1 MAWHFEWSR
10 GRAVWTAAKL
20 AGYMLVWYCIVR
32 RLTAA
37 PIALHLAIWLWGWTN
52 AVLLNDA
59 ALRVVF
65 LDGWKGFGSTNRWWR
80 GNSLGGGSWLAGWIL
95 RWLKSWLDR
104 LMANCF
110 DLLMHGLKT
119 GQKPILV
126 YPFALCWL
134 LGLRLE
140 GLLRLAAR
148 SQMRL
153 RRWLA
158 NVWKLIGWMAWWQ
171 TASCLAYC

>member
-1 MAWHFEWSR
+1 MTWHFEWSR
-10 GRAVWTAAKL
+10 ERAVWTAAKL
-20 AGYMLVWYCIVR
+20 AGYMLVYCIVW

-37 PIALHLAIWLWGWTN
+37 PIYIHLAIWLLCWTN
-52 AVLLNDA
+52 AMLLNA
-59 ALRVVF
+59 ALGVVF
-65 LDGWKGFGSTNRWWR
+65 LNDQKGFGSTNRWWQ
-80 GNSLGGGSWLAGWIL
+80 GNSVGGGSWLAGWIL
-95 RWLKSWLDR
+95 GWLKSWLDR

-110 DLLMHGLKT
+110 DLLMHGLNT
-119 GQKPILV
+119 GQRPIWM

-148 SQMRL
+148 SQTRL

-158 NVWKLIGWMAWWQ
+158 NV
-171 TASCLAYC
+171 